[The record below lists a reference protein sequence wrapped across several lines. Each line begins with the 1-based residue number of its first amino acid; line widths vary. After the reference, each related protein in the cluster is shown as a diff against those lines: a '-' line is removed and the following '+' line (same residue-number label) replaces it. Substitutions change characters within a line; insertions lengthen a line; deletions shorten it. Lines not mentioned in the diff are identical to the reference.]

1 MENEIM
7 TNDQMTTAIQQ
18 IQVIQG
24 SVVFGGY
31 DELRRQATDLANNI
45 RTVEVT
51 EDNVK
56 ISKKLLASVNKRLK
70 ELEDKRISI
79 KKTMLEPY
87 QEFEEQVK
95 DIVGIVKDADG
106 FVRDQVN
113 ELERIEREE
122 KGAILKDLFD
132 KRKQAYSFGDLL
144 DFVRDFFKAKHLN
157 KTTTIDSVEKE
168 MVVFL
173 EQIEKDTKVIEK
185 MDKSNDLFYA
195 YMETFD
201 LADAMTRVQKDTER
215 KEQIEQ
221 VKKKQ
226 KPTNNQTEKI
236 GFLVSVQVRNKKELT
251 LIEMILQEHG
261 FEYTTDKVEF

>member
-1 MENEIM
+1 
-7 TNDQMTTAIQQ
+7 MTTAIQQ

-56 ISKKLLASVNKRLK
+56 MSKKLLASVNKRLK

-113 ELERIEREE
+113 ELEALERDQKE
-122 KGAILKDLFD
+122 AILNDLFM
-132 KRKQAYSFGDLL
+132 KRKQMYSFGDLL
-144 DFVRDFFKAKHLN
+144 DFRRDFLQSKA
-157 KTTTIDSVEKE
+157 
-168 MVVFL
+168 F
-173 EQIEKDTKVIEK
+173 EQ
-185 MDKSNDLFYA
+185 NHNY
-195 YMETFD
+195 
-201 LADAMTRVQKDTER
+201 
-215 KEQIEQ
+215 
-221 VKKKQ
+221 
-226 KPTNNQTEKI
+226 
-236 GFLVSVQVRNKKELT
+236 
-251 LIEMILQEHG
+251 
-261 FEYTTDKVEF
+261 

>member
-56 ISKKLLASVNKRLK
+56 MSKKLLASVNKRLK

-113 ELERIEREE
+113 ELEALERDQKE
-122 KGAILKDLFD
+122 ATLNDLFM
-132 KRKQAYSFGDLL
+132 KRKQMYSFGDLL
-144 DFVRDFFKAKHLN
+144 DFRSDFIKAKHLN
-157 KTTTIDSVEKE
+157 KTTTIESVEKE
-168 MVVFL
+168 MVIFL

-185 MDKSNDLFYA
+185 MDKSSDLLYA

-201 LADAMTRVQKDTER
+201 LADAMTKVQKDTG
-215 KEQIEQ
+215 
-221 VKKKQ
+221 KKR
-226 KPTNNQTEKI
+226 TN
-236 GFLVSVQVRNKKELT
+236 
-251 LIEMILQEHG
+251 
-261 FEYTTDKVEF
+261 

>member
-1 MENEIM
+1 MEKQELAQDNLM
-7 TNDQMTTAIQQ
+7 STYIQQ
-18 IQVIQG
+18 IQVVQG

-31 DELRRQATDLANNI
+31 EELKRQATDLANNI
-45 RTVEVT
+45 KTVEVT

-56 ISKKLLASVNKRLK
+56 LSKKLLASVNKRLK

-95 DIVGIVKDADG
+95 EIVGIVKDADA

-113 ELERIEREE
+113 ELEMIERDE
-122 KGAILKDLFD
+122 KSAVLQELFD
-132 KRKQAYSFGDLL
+132 KRKQMYSFGNLL

-157 KTTTIDSVEKE
+157 KTTSIDSVEKE

-173 EQIEKDTKVIEK
+173 EQIEKDTKVIEI
-185 MDKSNDLFYA
+185 MDKSNDLFFA

-201 LADAMTRVQKDTER
+201 LADAMMRVQKDAER
-215 KEQIEQ
+215 KEQIKNT
-221 VKKKQ
+221 VKKA
-226 KPTNNQTEKI
+226 PASEKI

-261 FEYTTDKVEF
+261 FEYTTDKVVF